1 MAHRISGKGPNRVE
15 DHDDLAI
22 CIVDPIT
29 YQQILIFPYINPR
42 PAGPRI
48 A

>member
-1 MAHRISGKGPNRVE
+1 MIAAGEGPNRVE

-29 YQQILIFPYINPR
+29 YPQILIFPCINPR
-42 PAGPRI
+42 PAGLRI